1 MSTICQYAF
10 LLTSGAPPC
19 ETSSVRAGARRG
31 VWAVKIEIKRWDNGA
46 TIFEGEFDTLALAL
60 EEAARKRVDLY
71 RASLDGASLVG
82 ARLDGASLVGAR
94 LDGASLVGARL
105 DRASLDG
112 ARLDRASLA
121 GASLDGASLDRA
133 SLAGASLDGASLV
146 GYRSDIRAVLD
157 LAPNEVP
164 GLLAALR
171 EGRVNGSVYSGECA
185 CLLGTIANVRGVK
198 HDDLGPLRPN
208 AGRPAERWFLSIKKG
223 DTPENH
229 SGAGMAV
236 KWIEEWQA
244 ERGAMMRLI
253 EAARG
258 VPGLATAVADFDAS
272 RSMVTP

>member
-112 ARLDRASLA
+112 AR
-121 GASLDGASLDRA
+121 LDRA